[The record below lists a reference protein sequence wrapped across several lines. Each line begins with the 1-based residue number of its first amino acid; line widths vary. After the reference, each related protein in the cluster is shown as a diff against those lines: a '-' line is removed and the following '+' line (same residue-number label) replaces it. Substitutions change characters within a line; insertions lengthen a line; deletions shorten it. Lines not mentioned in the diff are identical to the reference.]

1 MKTAG
6 EERLFNNGPLI
17 DAILN
22 QDDARTMSLVE
33 EAVANGVRPEE
44 IISSGLQPA
53 MVIVGEKFTSGEFF
67 VPDMLLAGRS
77 VSRALAVLEPRL
89 SQSDLTTLG
98 RVVIGTVFGDVHD
111 IGKNLVTIMLK
122 GTGFDVVDLGINVPA
137 AKFVEAVKQYK
148 PDILALSALVT
159 TTMVAMG
166 DVIKALS
173 AAGLRSQVKVIVGGA
188 PVTRQFAEKIGAD
201 EFGADSGVA
210 MKVCRNLV
218 GK

>member
-122 GTGFDVVDLGINVPA
+122 GTGFEVVDLGINVPA

-210 MKVCRNLV
+210 MKVCRNLI